1 MESFLDWPVAQNPSE
16 VQLGRQTNLDR
27 NDNFGNWNNNRSIN
41 YDDHGLDDYFGY
53 WHDNPRTYHYQ
64 ANNIFDYGAR
74 CSSLGP
80 TPFLGFG
87 IRPRYHS
94 QAYDLQWGAL

>member
-53 WHDNPRTYHYQ
+53 
-64 ANNIFDYGAR
+64 
-74 CSSLGP
+74 
-80 TPFLGFG
+80 
-87 IRPRYHS
+87 
-94 QAYDLQWGAL
+94 